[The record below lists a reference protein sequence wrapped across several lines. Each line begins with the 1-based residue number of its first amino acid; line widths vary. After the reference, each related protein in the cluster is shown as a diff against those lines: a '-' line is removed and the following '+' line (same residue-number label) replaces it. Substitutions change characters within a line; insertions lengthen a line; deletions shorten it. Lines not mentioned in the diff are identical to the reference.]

1 MIYGVL
7 IVDGMGVNCEG
18 FVCLSFMN
26 YVVEVVIFGVSS
38 MVDVFVFVLV
48 EVFVL
53 RNGYLIF
60 CDVFNDNFVFY
71 ELNN

>member
-7 IVDGMGVNCEG
+7 IVDGIGVNCEG
-18 FVCLSFMN
+18 LVCLSFMN
-26 YVVEVVIFGVSS
+26 FVVEVVIFGVSS

-53 RNGYLIF
+53 RNGYLIL
-60 CDVFNDNFVFY
+60 CDVFNDNFVLY